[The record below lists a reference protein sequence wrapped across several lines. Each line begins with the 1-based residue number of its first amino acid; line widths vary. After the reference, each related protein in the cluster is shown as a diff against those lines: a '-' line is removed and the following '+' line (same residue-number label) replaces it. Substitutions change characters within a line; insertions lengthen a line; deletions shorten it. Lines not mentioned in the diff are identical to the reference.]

1 MNFGLLSEEN
11 AKREIAKL
19 KRLIKIQKELS
30 KRVPKTDIEKSI
42 LPIQRKAVRDKIHE
56 TVNYL
61 RRWNVNIKDRLD
73 D

>member
-1 MNFGLLSEEN
+1 MNFGFLSEEN
-11 AKREIAKL
+11 AKREIEKL

-30 KRVPKTDIEKSI
+30 NKVPKTEIDKSI
-42 LPIQRKAVRDKIHE
+42 LPIQRKAVRDKIQE

-61 RRWNVNIKDRLD
+61 RRWNVNIKDQLD